1 MVLYRFAAYACVLL
15 GIAHAAATPAFYE
28 GLTVAALW
36 FIGTGLATAFLGL
49 LNLAAARTREPRVL
63 TMCVIA
69 NIVSVVYGIGMV
81 FTLREVQAAIALV
94 VFVAVTVG
102 ALRAR
107 WVK

>member
-1 MVLYRFAAYACVLL
+1 MVLYRVAAYLCVLL
-15 GIAHAAATPAFYE
+15 GITHVAATPAFYG

-49 LNLAAARTREPRVL
+49 LNLAAERTREPRVL

-69 NIVSVVYGIGMV
+69 NLVSVVYGIGIV
-81 FTLREVQAAIALV
+81 YALREVQAAIALL
-94 VFVAVTVG
+94 VFLAVAAG
-102 ALRAR
+102 SIRAR